1 MEHLTRDEHVLLHY
15 GEPLPA
21 GRRAHA
27 ADCDLCRRQ
36 SDVLRRVLDAVSDED
51 EPLPESWEERFWE
64 RLRWKL
70 QGRRDRRP
78 WYAAAGIAA
87 AIVLAFF
94 LGRQLPRQATPV
106 EEAGIGDEGR
116 ARILLVVLGDHLT
129 RSERVL
135 TEVKNATSDEPPLS
149 SRKSIE
155 ELVIKNRL
163 YRDAAVAAGETSLAS
178 ILEEMEPLLMEL
190 ARAPAEPTARDI
202 ESLQRRIEKKGL
214 LFKLRVAGDETRR
227 QSL

>member
-1 MEHLTRDEHVLLHY
+1 MEHLTRDEQVLLHY

-21 GRRAHA
+21 ERRAHA
-27 ADCDLCRRQ
+27 AACDLCRRQ
-36 SDVLRRVLDAVSDED
+36 SDVLRRVLEAVIDED
-51 EPLPESWEERFWE
+51 EPLPESWEETFWR

-94 LGRQLPRQATPV
+94 LGRQLPRQTPV
-106 EEAGIGDEGR
+106 ETAGIGDEGR
-116 ARILLVVLGDHLT
+116 ARILLVVLNDHLT

-135 TEVKNATSDEPPLS
+135 TEVKNATSAEPPLS

-155 ELVIKNRL
+155 ELLIKNRL
-163 YRDAAVAAGETSLAS
+163 YRDAALAAGETSLAS

-190 ARAPAEPTARDI
+190 ARAPAEPTARDL